1 MHFRSHVFVCTNKRP
16 VNHSRGSCGA
26 KGSEHLRDYLKSRVK
41 ELGLSGIRINSAGCL
56 DRCELGPCVVVYP
69 EGVWMRLESRLDVD
83 GFVSS
88 FLQNGTVP
96 KRLIL
101 ADDTPG

>member
-1 MHFRSHVFVCTNKRP
+1 
-16 VNHSRGSCGA
+16 
-26 KGSEHLRDYLKSRVK
+26 
-41 ELGLSGIRINSAGCL
+41 
-56 DRCELGPCVVVYP
+56 
-69 EGVWMRLESRLDVD
+69 MRLESRLDVD